1 LSISHLLKLP
11 APKHT
16 NGCLHR
22 WLAGRKD
29 GIIKNF
35 DETPVVDAET
45 QPKSAAVLGGA
56 PVDSAATDDKLAQ
69 RTASG
74 LGWQVSASG
83 IRFLGRFGI
92 GIALARLLPPEDFG
106 IVGIALIATGFASTL
121 ADLGLGP
128 ALVQAKNIT
137 QRHIRVSLTLSVLV
151 ALLMAT
157 LLYSSAGL
165 IAGFFDDA
173 RVGPVLRLL
182 SATFLLSGFGLTAG
196 ALLARRLAFKTT
208 VKIELLSSIIGY
220 GGVAIA
226 LAAAGFGY
234 WSLVWGTIAQTALSV
249 PLTYAAERHSLR
261 PLISRVEIR
270 DLLRFSSGMS
280 LSSTVNFF
288 ARQGDYFVVGR
299 LMSASS
305 LGIYSRAFMLME
317 LPHFF
322 LGTALSRVL
331 FPAAS
336 RVQSEPE
343 RFRRAYLTTFSLSV
357 AVSTPVSLAVV
368 ILAPEIILTLYGGAW
383 AAAIPLVQIL
393 SLFGMFRMSYNT
405 AGAFVR
411 AKGHA
416 YRILLCQVI
425 YGTLVVGGSWWAA
438 SLYGLEGV
446 AWAVGGAIAS
456 LWVLIVG
463 FANQAAGVSTTQFAR
478 ALIPAAAPGVLIAAV
493 LIVVVTGLRV
503 LALPQPLVLVV
514 GGGAFS
520 ILTLRALIAQARNIN
535 HPAIN
540 QLLGRFEA
548 MVENLRVAARGA
560 LGA

>member
-1 LSISHLLKLP
+1 MQFGTVEAVPSEMTQVE
-11 APKHT
+11 APK
-16 NGCLHR
+16 NVALLGV
-22 WLAGRKD
+22 
-29 GIIKNF
+29 
-35 DETPVVDAET
+35 EPAE
-45 QPKSAAVLGGA
+45 
-56 PVDSAATDDKLAQ
+56 SAATERTLAQ
-69 RTASG
+69 QTASG

-128 ALVQAKNIT
+128 ALIQAKAIT
-137 QRHIRVSLTLSVLV
+137 ERHIRVSLTLSVLM
-151 ALLMAT
+151 AFLMAAA
-157 LLYSSAGL
+157 LYGSARL
-165 IAGFFDDA
+165 IADFFDDA

-182 SATFLLSGFGLTAG
+182 SLTFLLSGFSVTAA
-196 ALLARRLAFKTT
+196 ALLVRRLAFKTT
-208 VKIELLSSIIGY
+208 VKIELLSSIAGY
-220 GGVAIA
+220 GGVAIP

-249 PLTYAAERHSLR
+249 PMTYVAGRHSLR
-261 PLISRVEIR
+261 PLISRAEIR

-280 LSSTVNFF
+280 LSSTMNFF

-299 LMSASS
+299 LMSAAS

-317 LPHFF
+317 LPHVF

-336 RVQSEPE
+336 RVQSDPE

-357 AVSTPVSLAVV
+357 AVSLPVSLGIA
-368 ILAPEIILTLYGGAW
+368 ILAPEIILTLYGEAW

-438 SLYGLEGV
+438 TTYGLQGV

-456 LWVLIVG
+456 LWVLIVV
-463 FANQAAGVSTTQFAR
+463 FANHAAAVPITQFVRTVAV
-478 ALIPAAAPGVLIAAV
+478 ASGPGL
-493 LIVVVTGLRV
+493 VTGAALVALVTALRAMSVPQFV
-503 LALPQPLVLVV
+503 LLVLCGCALAIV
-514 GGGAFS
+514 
-520 ILTLRALIAQARNIN
+520 LLRNLIYQARNVD
-535 HPAIN
+535 HPVIN
-540 QLLGRFEA
+540 QTLSRLGA
-548 MVENLRVAARGA
+548 SLKSVRVAVAQCFWGIF
-560 LGA
+560 